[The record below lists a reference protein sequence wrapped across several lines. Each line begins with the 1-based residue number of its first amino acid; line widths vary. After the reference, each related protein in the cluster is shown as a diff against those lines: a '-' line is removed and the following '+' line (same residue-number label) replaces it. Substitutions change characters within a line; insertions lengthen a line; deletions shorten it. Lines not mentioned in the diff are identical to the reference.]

1 MANVR
6 SPAVAGQFYAGTES
20 SLQRQIEECYTH
32 EHGPGRIPEVGAGPR
47 NILGLVSP
55 HAGYPYSGPVA
66 AHGFARLAEDGKPD
80 SFILLGPN
88 HQGIGSGVSIMTTG
102 KWSTPLGELETD
114 NPLAEAIRDS
124 ASIIDEDEVAHSRE
138 HSVEVQLPFLQH
150 LFGNEFKIVPICMM
164 MQDKETNEEIGQA
177 IAESASEE
185 DVVIIASTDLT
196 HYEPQEAA
204 VSKDGKAID
213 EILKLD
219 PQGLIRTISDEN
231 ISMCGYGPVSAML
244 YAAKELDAQKAN
256 LLKYATSGD
265 TSGPMP
271 QVVGYGSIEV
281 TR

>member
-1 MANVR
+1 MVDVR
-6 SPAVAGQFYAGTES
+6 PPAVAGSFYAGSES
-20 SLQRQIEECYTH
+20 ALRKQIEECYTH
-32 EHGPGRIPEVGAGPR
+32 EHGPGEVPEAKSGPR

-66 AHGFARLAEDGKPD
+66 AHGFARLAEDGKPET
-80 SFILLGPN
+80 FVILGPN
-88 HQGIGSGVSIMTTG
+88 HQGIGSGVSIMTSG
-102 KWSTPLGELETD
+102 KWSTPLGEIEID
-114 NPLAEAIRDS
+114 NPLAEDIKNAGE
-124 ASIIDEDEVAHSRE
+124 IIDEDPIAHSRE
-138 HSVEVQLPFLQH
+138 HSMEVQLPFLQH
-150 LFGNEFKIVPICMM
+150 LFGSEFEIVPICMM
-164 MQDKETNEEIGQA
+164 MQDEETSEEVGHA
-177 IAESASEE
+177 IAESASER
-185 DVVIIASTDLT
+185 DVTIIASTDFT

-219 PQGLIRTISDEN
+219 WEGLIRTISDEN

-244 YAAKELDAQKAN
+244 YATKKLGAQKAN